1 MFFNYILVGMVIL
14 GQQNFA
20 QQQQQQQQH
29 VGLPSFMA
37 VNWLRPS

>member
-20 QQQQQQQQH
+20 QQQQQQQH